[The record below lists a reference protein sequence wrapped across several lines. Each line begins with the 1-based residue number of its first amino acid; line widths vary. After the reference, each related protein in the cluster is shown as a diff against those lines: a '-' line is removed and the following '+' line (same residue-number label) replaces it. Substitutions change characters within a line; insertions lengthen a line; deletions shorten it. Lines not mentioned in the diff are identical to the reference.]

1 MDRLHGTGLGIHSP
15 GDRGIAGATRGHA
28 EPKGRRTDGPRADAP
43 GCHAESG
50 AAQDAWVLGDAREF
64 FWGVKAPKSLCC
76 RDPPWA
82 LSDRGCAHPVHGQ
95 LP

>member
-1 MDRLHGTGLGIHSP
+1 MEWVQAPVGASRGQGNRRRDPGT
-15 GDRGIAGATRGHA
+15 RRTRGA
-28 EPKGRRTDGPRADAP
+28 PVQAGLMQIRQDATPRA
-43 GCHAESG
+43 
-50 AAQDAWVLGDAREF
+50 AQLRTHGSWAMRGSF